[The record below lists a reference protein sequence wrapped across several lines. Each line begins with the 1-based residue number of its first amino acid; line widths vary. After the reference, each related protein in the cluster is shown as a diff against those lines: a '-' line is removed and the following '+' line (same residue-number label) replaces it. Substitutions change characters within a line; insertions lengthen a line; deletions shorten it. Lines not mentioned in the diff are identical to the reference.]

1 MACVAYI
8 LRCAD
13 GTYYTGSTNDID
25 RRLKEHSAGRGA
37 KYTRMRLPVEVAY
50 VEECATLAMARS
62 RERAIKKLPRAKKT
76 ELVEKG
82 KILPADC
89 TDNTD

>member
-1 MACVAYI
+1 MSCVAYI

-37 KYTRMRLPVEVAY
+37 RYTRMRLPVELIY
-50 VEECATLAMARS
+50 TEEFGTLKEARA
-62 RERAIKKLPRAKKT
+62 REREIKRLPRAKKT
-76 ELVEKG
+76 ALVEKG
-82 KILPADC
+82 DVK
-89 TDNTD
+89 NEG